1 MNQESL
7 TMLRLEVLPLAL
19 LLFLYSFFEFFLKR
33 ILWDQRNEAFSW
45 RRMLE
50 HGVVLLAALAG
61 GTISCF
67 SSTFFPYIGFV
78 LLYLS
83 YDFFVRQ
90 LSRQRSL
97 ERFVIKQILA
107 GVGLYAL
114 WRLAG
119 PYKTHDWYSSMV
131 QNAVGVIQIYGW
143 LEERMVHL
151 LVLSSVY
158 LFMIDGGTQFVRGIL
173 DKFPGLYGRA
183 LESLRSNE
191 QKKKNSKNVTNE
203 NGKGDEN
210 AGEWIGI
217 LERIITLTFVF
228 TNSYTAIAF
237 ALTAKS
243 IARFKELENK
253 DFAEYYL
260 LGTSSSVVL
269 AVLAGIVVKIILSI

>member
-1 MNQESL
+1 MDQESL
-7 TMLRLEVLPLAL
+7 TMLRLEILPLAL

-33 ILWDQRNEAFSW
+33 ILWDQRNQAFSW
-45 RRMLE
+45 RRILE
-50 HGVVLLAALAG
+50 RGAVLLAALAG
-61 GTISCF
+61 GTFSCF

-83 YDFFVRQ
+83 YDFFVRH
-90 LSRQRSL
+90 LPRQRSL
-97 ERFVIKQILA
+97 ESFVIKQALV
-107 GVGLYAL
+107 GVAIYAL

-119 PYKTHDWYSSMV
+119 PYEAHGWYSSVV
-131 QNAVGVIQIYGW
+131 QNAIGVTHIYEW
-143 LEERMVHL
+143 LEERMVHI
-151 LVLSSVY
+151 LVLASVY
-158 LFMIDGGTQFVRGIL
+158 LFMVDGGTQFVHGIL

-191 QKKKNSKNVTNE
+191 QKKKNSKNVTNK

-269 AVLAGIVVKIILSI
+269 AVLAGMVVEIILSI